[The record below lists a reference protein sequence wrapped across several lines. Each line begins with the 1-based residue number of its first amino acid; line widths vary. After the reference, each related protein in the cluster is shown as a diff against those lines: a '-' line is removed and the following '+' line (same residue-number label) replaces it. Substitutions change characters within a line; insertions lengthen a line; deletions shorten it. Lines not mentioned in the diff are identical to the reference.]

1 MTQLLKIV
9 FLLIPILAYRSAE
22 AQASPAGHLKKTQ
35 AYVDDAWFWG
45 QETATSL
52 EFNNSATN
60 LEDIRRNCFEALS
73 AMDSID
79 MKLQLATYSL
89 DDAYYEAKD
98 QGQADTA
105 GNIRKIKPDLT
116 AAAESIVESRK
127 NLDTVLDETDFT
139 AISQKL
145 FDAVERL
152 QDCRQSIRNAQKELK
167 NIRKQQQ

>member
-1 MTQLLKIV
+1 MKQLWKLV
-9 FLLIPILAYRSAE
+9 FLLIPILAYSRAN
-22 AQASPAGHLKKTQ
+22 AQPATTEHLEKAQTC
-35 AYVDDAWFWG
+35 VNDAWFWG
-45 QETATSL
+45 QETATTL
-52 EFNNSATN
+52 EFNNSAST

-127 NLDTVLDETDFT
+127 NLDAVLDETDLT

-152 QDCRQSIRNAQKELK
+152 QDCRQSIRNAQKNLK
-167 NIRKQQQ
+167 NIRKQKK

>member
-1 MTQLLKIV
+1 MKQLLKILL
-9 FLLIPILAYRSAE
+9 LLISFLACHTTD
-22 AQASPAGHLKKTQ
+22 AQSETTGNLGKTQ

-45 QETATSL
+45 QETATTL

-98 QGQADTA
+98 QGQGDAA
-105 GNIRKIKPDLT
+105 ASIRKIKPDLT
-116 AAAESIVESRK
+116 AAAESLVESRK
-127 NLDTVLDETDFT
+127 NLDAVLDETDLT

-152 QDCRQSIRNAQKELK
+152 QDCRQSVKNAQKNLK
-167 NIRKQQQ
+167 NIRKQKN